1 MRVRRKICD
10 LPKTET
16 MNSLFLK
23 IFLWFWLATVLVV
36 AALILATE
44 ITRSRPTNAPPFISG
59 TMTIYSQN
67 AARAFEREGVSG
79 LNQYLAEIESQTQIK
94 AAIFDGDGKDW
105 NAESIRNI
113 PEAVKKIA
121 MHDDSQDKTVL
132 VPYGSEVYLVRRAAL
147 ADNQSLVLFALLFKS
162 LFEGFS
168 FSLGSYVLRVL
179 FVLLTAGLLC
189 YWLARYIASP
199 VAKIRN
205 ATQQLAAGDLS
216 VRVSPVIGRRRD
228 ELANMGRDFDR
239 MAERIESLMSAHW
252 RLLRDIS
259 HELRSPLARLNIGLA
274 LARRRVGAD
283 ASGALDRI
291 EQESAQL
298 NEMVD
303 RLLELDRW
311 EFSAEELPREPIDLA
326 RLLGEVAA
334 DADFE
339 ARSQNRR
346 VIISRSE
353 NCFVTGVSSLVRS
366 AIENVVRNAIRHTDE
381 DTTVEISLRCEQKNG
396 AAQAI
401 ITVSDGG
408 AGVPEESIAELFQPF
423 YRVDDARDRE
433 SGGTGLGL
441 AITERAVKLHHG
453 TVSAANAPDKGFI
466 IEIRLPVV
474 PTSEKSAER
483 NPA

>member
-1 MRVRRKICD
+1 M
-10 LPKTET
+10 

-23 IFLWFWLATVLVV
+23 IFLWFWLATALVV

-44 ITRSRPTNAPPFISG
+44 ITSSRPIDAPPFVSG
-59 TMTIYSQN
+59 AMTIYSQN
-67 AARAFEREGVSG
+67 AARAIERAGVDG

-94 AAIFDGDGKDW
+94 AAIFDGDGKDL
-105 NAESIRNI
+105 NAERTGNI
-113 PEAVKKIA
+113 PDAVKKIA
-121 MHDDSQDKTVL
+121 LTDENKDITAL
-132 VPYGSEVYLVRRAAL
+132 VPFGAEIYAVRRQAL
-147 ADNQSLVLFALLFKS
+147 ANNQSLVLFTLLFES
-162 LFEGFS
+162 PLEGFS
-168 FSLGSYVLRVL
+168 FSPGSYSLRVL

-205 ATQQLAAGDLS
+205 ATQRLAAGDLS

-239 MAERIESLMSAHW
+239 MAERIESLMTAQW

-259 HELRSPLARLNIGLA
+259 HELRSPLTRLNIGLA
-274 LARRRVGAD
+274 LARKRVGAD
-283 ASGALDRI
+283 AGSALDRI
-291 EQESAQL
+291 EQESVQL

-311 EFSAEELPREPIDLA
+311 EFIAEELPREPIDLG
-326 RLLGEVAA
+326 RLLGEIAS

-346 VIISRSE
+346 VIISLLE
-353 NCFVTGVSSLVRS
+353 NCSIKGISSLVRS
-366 AIENVVRNAIRHTDE
+366 AIENVVRNAIRHTE
-381 DTTVEISLRCEQKNG
+381 EATTVEISLRCEKKNG
-396 AAQAI
+396 AACAV
-401 ITVSDGG
+401 ITVSDCGE
-408 AGVPEESIAELFQPF
+408 GVPKESINEIFQPF

-453 TVSAANAPDKGFI
+453 SVSATNAPDKGFI
-466 IEIRLPVV
+466 IEIRLPVT
-474 PTSEKSAER
+474 PTSEKSAS
-483 NPA
+483 AQSGLM